1 MSRTYFNSL
10 GYKVTEPE
18 HYILIIKDFQ
28 RHAGLD
34 DDGIIGT
41 KTKAK
46 INFYNKGNFCPEV
59 FEPIKPYIPYSDG
72 QVESL
77 CYKGLSGLGSIFNY
91 YSKQYD
97 FDVLHNLAHAILES
111 ASGTSKI
118 AVDKNNLYGWAAYD
132 NSAYASAHGFLS
144 KGECIKE
151 WSKWYNET
159 YLLPTGKQFRGN
171 NEYCVN
177 IVYASSPVAGVNK
190 SFIVQQLRKKL
201 LTPQTGY
208 LPSDTVPGASN
219 FTFKEGYSNTQ
230 INGIRK
236 IKVDPIPDIYM
247 DNAIR
252 VFQNLQLIRE
262 HFNTPV
268 IISSSGNLYRNR
280 PYNIAIDG
288 AEDSQHLI
296 ANASD
301 TYVVGV
307 PSKEVYEWAK
317 DNTEFMGF
325 GIINN
330 NWIHLDLRDIF
341 WYEEY

>member
-1 MSRTYFNSL
+1 MYEVYFNQL
-10 GYKVTEPE
+10 GYKIADPSTYRYVIE
-18 HYILIIKDFQ
+18 DFQ
-28 RHAGLD
+28 RHAGLKA
-34 DDGIIGT
+34 DGIIGP

-46 INFYNKGNFCPEV
+46 IQYYSMRNFCPEV
-59 FEPIKPYIPYSDG
+59 FEPIKPYIPYSDV

-77 CYKGLSGLGSIFNY
+77 CDRGLSELGSIFNHF
-91 YSKQYD
+91 SKQHN
-97 FDVLHNLAHAILES
+97 FNVLHNLAHAILES

-118 AVDKNNLYGWAAYD
+118 ATDKNNLYGWAAYD
-132 NSAYASAHGFLS
+132 NSAYASAHGFIS
-144 KGECIKE
+144 KGKCIEAWSE
-151 WSKWYNET
+151 WFNKT
-159 YLLPTGKQFRGN
+159 YLLPAGNQYRGN

-177 IVYASSPVAGVNK
+177 IVYASSPIAGINK

-201 LTPQTGY
+201 LGHTGY
-208 LPSDTVPGASN
+208 LPSDTVPGAKD
-219 FTFKEGYSNTQ
+219 FIFKEGYSNTQ
-230 INGIRK
+230 INGVRK
-236 IKVDPIPDIYM
+236 IKVDPIPDIYL

-252 VFQNLQLIRE
+252 VFQNLQLIRD

-268 IISSSGNLYRNR
+268 IISTSGNLYRNGL
-280 PYNIAIDG
+280 YNIAIDG
-288 AEDSQHLI
+288 ADDSQHLI

-301 TYVVGV
+301 THVVGV

-317 DNTEFMGF
+317 DNTDFMGF